1 MFSPLVN
8 RPHACRTRRKTMCS
22 ESALMLAQN
31 GRLCLPNVYTNYR
44 VLFVYSNGKSGVYP
58 SQNDGCRAKGAFD
71 CLHFLHPF
79 WSLLYKEQP
88 RPKGAENF
96 WGYTEEN
103 IDTRYDGG
111 GLPDPP
117 EHARRNMLIFDNGD
131 PLWLRCTRNSKRTT
145 K

>member
-1 MFSPLVN
+1 MY
-8 RPHACRTRRKTMCS
+8 A
-22 ESALMLAQN
+22 
-31 GRLCLPNVYTNYR
+31 NYH

-88 RPKGAENF
+88 RPKGAEKF
-96 WGYTEEN
+96 WGHTEEN
-103 IDTRYDGG
+103 MVTRYDGG

-117 EHARRNMLIFDNGD
+117 EHAGRNMLIFDNGD
-131 PLWLRCTRNSKRTT
+131 ALCSRL
-145 K
+145 

>member
-1 MFSPLVN
+1 
-8 RPHACRTRRKTMCS
+8 
-22 ESALMLAQN
+22 MLAQN

-58 SQNDGCRAKGAFD
+58 SQNDGCRAEGAFD